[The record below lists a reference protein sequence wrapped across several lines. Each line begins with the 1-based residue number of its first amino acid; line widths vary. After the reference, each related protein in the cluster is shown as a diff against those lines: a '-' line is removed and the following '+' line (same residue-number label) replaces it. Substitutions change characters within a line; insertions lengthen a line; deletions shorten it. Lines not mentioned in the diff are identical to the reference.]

1 MNLIEKIEKLS
12 HSEIADMVEHNI
24 RYNKELFPYWVDYEW
39 YGCPDVDGQT
49 LKYDMFFIA
58 EFIETGKIPEHENGM
73 TYGDPDFDLMIKMTE
88 EQKSAFVEIFTDL

>member
-24 RYNKELFPYWVDYEW
+24 RYNKEIFPYWVDYEW

-49 LKYDMFFIA
+49 LRYDMWFIA
-58 EFIETGKIPEHENGM
+58 KIIETGKIPKHENGL
-73 TYGDPDFDLMIKMTE
+73 TDRDPKYDMIIKMSN
-88 EQKSAFVEIFTDL
+88 EQKEAFVHLF